1 MGEPSRSPLDSFISR
16 PMFSNSPRVRRWLG
30 HLLHTHDTPQRTAA
44 AYAVGVF
51 FGFSPFLGLHTILAL
66 VVAFAFNLNRVAV
79 LLGVYSNL
87 PWILPAYYS
96 LATLLGATILRVD
109 VPPGLLKDLTDALSA
124 ASWGEFKSL
133 AHALTPLLWAYALG
147 SLIGAAALGVT
158 AYRVA
163 LAMIIAHR
171 RHPLLHHHQHQ
182 PPDK

>member
-1 MGEPSRSPLDSFISR
+1 MLST
-16 PMFSNSPRVRRWLG
+16 SPRVRRWLG

-51 FGFSPFLGLHTILAL
+51 FGFSPFLGLHTVLGL

-96 LATLLGATILRVD
+96 LATIVGAAVLRVE
-109 VPPGLLKDLTDALSA
+109 VPPGLLRELTEALSA
-124 ASWGEFKSL
+124 ASWGEFKTL
-133 AHALTPLLWAYALG
+133 AHALTPLLWAYGLG
-147 SLIGAAALGVT
+147 SIIGAVGLAVT

-171 RHPLLHHHQHQ
+171 RHPLLHHSHQ
-182 PPDK
+182 PPEE